1 MQLMQIKEAICAEIV
16 KEMRS
21 ESDRLSAGRATDYA
35 QYRQGVG
42 AIRMGQNA
50 LDAVDRVFHK
60 LMNDGD
66 EE

>member
-21 ESDRLSAGRATDYA
+21 ESDRLSAGRAADYA

-42 AIRMGQNA
+42 AIRAGQSA

-66 EE
+66 DE

>member
-21 ESDRLSAGRATDYA
+21 ESDRLSAGRAADYA

-42 AIRMGQNA
+42 AIRAGQNA

-60 LMNDGD
+60 LMNDND
-66 EE
+66 DA